1 MQEMQRPDG
10 SIFQEL
16 FTEKQV
22 NDGTAKRRREML
34 EAAGMTFTKLERVD
48 ANKYM
53 PHQGNKEVARRV
65 KRALRDA
72 AKHAAVTT
80 S

>member
-10 SIFQEL
+10 SLFQEL
-16 FTEKQV
+16 FTEQQV
-22 NDGTAKRRREML
+22 KDGTAQRRREML
-34 EAAGMTFTKLERVD
+34 EAAGMTFQKLERVD

-65 KRALRDA
+65 RQALRDA
-72 AKHAAVTT
+72 ANRAAVAT